1 LFGKRPVKRLL
12 LKALIEWKQS
22 KDRRPLLLDGA
33 RQVGKSYLLEF
44 LFGKEHFNNV
54 FKLNFDEDDNA
65 HALFTPTRT
74 ANDVLDRISLY
85 IGKDFD
91 PANDLL
97 FFDEIGYCQQA
108 LDSLKYFNEQRPDVL
123 LCASGSNI
131 GLLKSFPVGQN
142 HDTPAKAPL
151 LRSRKKSVIKK

>member
-12 LKALIEWKQS
+12 IKALIEWKQS

-65 HALFTPTRT
+65 HAHALFTPTRT
-74 ANDVLDRISLY
+74 ANDVLDRIYLY
-85 IGKDFD
+85 IGF
-91 PANDLL
+91 
-97 FFDEIGYCQQA
+97 
-108 LDSLKYFNEQRPDVL
+108 
-123 LCASGSNI
+123 
-131 GLLKSFPVGQN
+131 
-142 HDTPAKAPL
+142 
-151 LRSRKKSVIKK
+151 